1 MIKAMATMKRY
12 LVSIVVFCICAF
24 VVAQPQRIRVVNPAI
39 IIWGDMNGDGRL
51 TDADVTALANLVV
64 GKGNINLLGDMNHDA
79 HFTIADV
86 TLLVNA
92 IQDEA
97 IIDPYA
103 DAEVDLGLSVKW
115 AAYNVG
121 AASPDETGNYYAW
134 GETVAKNDYSSANY
148 HYYENERFLYIGDD
162 ISGTEYDAVRV
173 NWGGGWRMPTYEEI
187 EELLTECTWTKT
199 SLNNVAGYRVMGK
212 NGNSIFLPLAGL
224 YLASSTPSYVGER
237 GYYWSSTLSEEYTS
251 AAYNLNTMGYVGRW
265 STNRVY
271 GLPVRGVKE

>member
-1 MIKAMATMKRY
+1 MIAAKAIVK
-12 LVSIVVFCICAF
+12 SILLTLILFCGSAS
-24 VVAQPQRIRVVNPAI
+24 VVAQPQQIKVVNPVVI
-39 IIWGDMNGDGRL
+39 VWGDMDGNGDL
-51 TDADVTALANLVV
+51 TTDDVAALANLVV
-64 GKGNINLLGDMNHDA
+64 GKGQPNLMGDMNRDA
-79 HFTIADV
+79 RFTVADV

-92 IQDEA
+92 IQNA
-97 IIDPYA
+97 TNIDPYA

-121 AASPDETGNYYAW
+121 ASSPDETGNYYAW
-134 GETVAKNDYSSANY
+134 GETSPKSEYNASNY
-148 HYYENERFLYIGDD
+148 QYYENERFSYIGDN

-187 EELLTECTWTKT
+187 EELLNECTWTKT
-199 SLNNVAGYRVMGK
+199 SLNNVPGYRAVGK
-212 NGNSIFLPLAGL
+212 NGNSIFLPMAGL

-237 GYYWSSTLSEEYTS
+237 GYYWSATLSEEYAS